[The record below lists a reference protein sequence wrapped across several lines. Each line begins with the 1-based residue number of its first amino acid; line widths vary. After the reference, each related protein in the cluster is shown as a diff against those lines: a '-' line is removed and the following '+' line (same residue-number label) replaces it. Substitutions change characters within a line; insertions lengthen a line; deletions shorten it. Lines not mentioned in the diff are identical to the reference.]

1 MAKHL
6 FLIRHAKSDWNFD
19 LPDFERPLNARGL
32 KNAPYM
38 AKKLAEQEV
47 KPQLLISSPANRAL
61 STAQLFQEEFQEEL
75 NQHLPIEEEK
85 TIYEANTPTLLKVIN
100 SFDNQYESIALFGHN
115 PGLSN
120 LAHYLST
127 AFEYDMP
134 TCAIVHFQFGTD
146 DWAEISGDT
155 GTMVWFNYPK
165 LA

>member
-19 LPDFERPLNARGL
+19 LPDFERPLNSRGQ

-38 AKKLAEQEV
+38 AKKLAEHEV
-47 KPQLLISSPANRAL
+47 QPQLLVSSPANRAL
-61 STAQLFQEEFQEEL
+61 STAQLFQEELTE
-75 NQHLPIEEEK
+75 QHLQIKEESA
-85 TIYEANTPTLLKVIN
+85 IYEASTPTLLKIIN
-100 SFDNQYESIALFGHN
+100 GFDNRYSSIALFGHN

-120 LAHYLST
+120 LAHYLSS

-134 TCAIVHFQFGTD
+134 TCSIVHIQFGTD
-146 DWAEISGDT
+146 DWAEISEDAGAI
-155 GTMVWFNYPK
+155 VWFNYPK